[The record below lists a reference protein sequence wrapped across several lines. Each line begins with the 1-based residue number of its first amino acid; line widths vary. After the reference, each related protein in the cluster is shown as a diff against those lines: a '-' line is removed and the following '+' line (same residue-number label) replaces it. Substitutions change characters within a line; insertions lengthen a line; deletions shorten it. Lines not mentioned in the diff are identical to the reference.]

1 MKGLRSVRVQMTGR
15 YARRWLIAATALAG
29 ATLGCSTPKP
39 VPPGQA
45 LRSENERHIARFG
58 DFELPRKLGFV
69 ENTGLQLPVVSPD
82 GRWMLYLRTDR
93 PALSPWTLL
102 GSTDPQHTPT
112 EGMLSLWMRPTDGNS
127 AGEQVSKHRWC
138 HSPVWSDSGQA
149 LLYVANEPPG
159 SFIVHRDLAGGQEVQ
174 LGVPQAVNCLPRFD
188 RDDQTILFCSGPKA
202 EGPFR
207 IWRQSTDGAEPV
219 ALTPEGMDCV
229 LPLLADADGT
239 VVCGCLESGH
249 LTWVRCGKQGSVAL
263 AAQGA
268 VSDRSHLLQT
278 WAGIPSPLS
287 PDRRCFLFYDA
298 TQNRIVSCRLS
309 DRGIVRHRQN
319 SIAACWLGE
328 DAVALAT
335 SDWVF
340 AVNVS
345 TGLSPQVL
353 NGAWVPCRYLSAAN
367 RLLML
372 GAERRGRFSIVDV
385 VFKPKVSMPAGERHL
400 P

>member
-1 MKGLRSVRVQMTGR
+1 MRGLKFVRVRMTGTSVRKWAVG
-15 YARRWLIAATALAG
+15 AAVLNLAV
-29 ATLGCSTPKP
+29 LGCNAPKP

-45 LRSENERHIARFG
+45 LRSDNERHIARFG
-58 DFELPRKLGFV
+58 DFELPRKLGTV
-69 ENTGLQLPVVSPD
+69 ENAGLQLPVISPD
-82 GRWMLYLRTDR
+82 GRRMLYLRTDR
-93 PALSPWTLL
+93 PALSPWTLI
-102 GSTDPQHTPT
+102 GSADPQHTPA
-112 EGMLSLWMRPTDGNS
+112 EGMLALWMRPTEGNS
-127 AGEQVSKHRWC
+127 PGEQVSNHRWC

-149 LLYVANEPPG
+149 VAYVVNEAPG
-159 SFIVHRDLAGGQEVQ
+159 SFIIHRNMVSGQEVQ
-174 LGVPQAVNCLPRFD
+174 LGVPEAVNCMPRFD
-188 RDDQTILFCSGPKA
+188 RDDQTVLFCSGPKA

-207 IWRQSTDGAEPV
+207 IWRQFADGSEPV

-229 LPLLADADGT
+229 LPLMADAGGT

-249 LTWVRCGKQGSVAL
+249 LTWVRCGRQGSVVL

-268 VSDRSHLLQT
+268 ISDRSQLLQT

-287 PDRRCFLFYDA
+287 PDRRSFLFYDSM
-298 TQNRIVSCRLS
+298 QNRIVSCQPT

-319 SIAACWLGE
+319 SIAACWLSDE
-328 DAVALAT
+328 AVALAT

-340 AVNVS
+340 VVNVS
-345 TGLSPQVL
+345 TGLSPQLL
-353 NGAWVPCRYLSAAN
+353 NGAWVPCRYLPATN

-385 VFKPKVSMPAGERHL
+385 VFKPKAPITAGERHS